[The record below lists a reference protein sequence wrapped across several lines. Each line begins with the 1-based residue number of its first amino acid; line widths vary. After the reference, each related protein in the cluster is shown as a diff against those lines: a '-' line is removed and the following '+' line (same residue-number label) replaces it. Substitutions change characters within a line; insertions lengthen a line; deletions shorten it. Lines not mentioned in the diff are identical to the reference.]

1 MAEKTLTDRQKN
13 DQERKKRLI
22 QKIKIAQKQLNIDDE
37 SYRALMTNVTGHPSS
52 TQCKPWQLEHVMQR
66 LRTLGFKDKIPD
78 RIGSRPLA
86 DDGQSKKIRALWLAL
101 HTGGK
106 VNDPSENALVN
117 WAKGQ
122 FKTTGG
128 IEALQW
134 FNVEQKRVLIEQ
146 LKRWQARANK

>member
-13 DQERKKRLI
+13 DQERKKKLI

-37 SYRALMTNVTGHPSS
+37 SYRALMINVTGHPSS
-52 TQCKPWQLEHVMQR
+52 TQCEPWQLENVMQR
-66 LRTLGFKDKIPD
+66 LRQLGLKDKTANQAGA
-78 RIGSRPLA
+78 RRLA
-86 DDGQSKKIRALWLAL
+86 GDGQSKKIRSLWLEL
-101 HTGGK
+101 HADGK
-106 VNDPSENALVN
+106 VNDPSERALVN

-134 FNVEQKRVLIEQ
+134 FNVEKKRMLIEQ
-146 LKRWQARANK
+146 LKRWQARAKK